1 VPKRPSP
8 IPEPIQRYL
17 DELPPEHR
25 AALVRLR
32 KIIQAAAPEAE
43 EVLSYKMP
51 AFRLKGMLVYYA
63 SFKDHCSF
71 FVGSSTVRER
81 FSDELERFET
91 GKGTLQFTPDRPIP
105 AGLITR
111 LVKARVAE
119 NTGRRAR

>member
-1 VPKRPSP
+1 MPKRPSP
-8 IPEPIQRYL
+8 IPEPIQRYM
-17 DELPPEHR
+17 DEVPPEHR

-32 KIIQAAAPEAE
+32 RTIRAAAPEAE

-71 FVGSSTVRER
+71 FVGSSTVRAR
-81 FSDELERFET
+81 FSEELKPFET
-91 GKGTLQFTPDRPIP
+91 GKGTLQFTPDSPIP
-105 AGLITR
+105 SDLITR

-119 NTGRRAR
+119 NAGRRAR